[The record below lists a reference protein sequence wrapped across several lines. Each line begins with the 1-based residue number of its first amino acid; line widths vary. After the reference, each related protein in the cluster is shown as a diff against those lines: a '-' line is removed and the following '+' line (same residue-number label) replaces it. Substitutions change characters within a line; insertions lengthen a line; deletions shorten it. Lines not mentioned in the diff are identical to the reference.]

1 MKTRIAVAVLLALA
15 LAAPIAH
22 AVPQT
27 YSTSFTATAT
37 NATKSF
43 GFTATSVLVKNDGAN
58 EIFVKFN
65 AAATAATTSIYI
77 GPNTGRRFSFAASEG
92 VSSVGVICSAAE
104 TAAVTVEAY
113 GGATPI
119 SVESI
124 GPNTPNA
131 DDFTIVD
138 ALSVGGTSTLTGAV
152 SAGSTMAITGNTTVG
167 GTLGI
172 TGATTAAAIT
182 ASGNVTVSNATA
194 SRLCVLSAAKVIGS
208 NGAITTNTVPKSAS
222 SGASLADST
231 ITDDGTTVTI
241 NTATTAT
248 TTAVATTGTLAATGK
263 ITTAATYVT
272 TPTAQTIAD
281 SGDGNPAAGTIA
293 ATVGV
298 VDVTCSDA
306 DGCALTLSETS
317 ATVGSTLRIIN
328 VGTNALT
335 IADSAGVQETTGSLT
350 LGAND
355 NVIFCYVPSYWVQCG
370 PVVDVT

>member
-58 EIFVKFN
+58 EIFIKFN

-138 ALSVGGTSTLTGAV
+138 ALSVGGASTLTGAV
-152 SAGSTMAITGNTTVG
+152 SAGSTLSV
-167 GTLGI
+167 

-194 SRLCVLSAAKVIGS
+194 SRLAVLNGSKVIGS
-208 NGAITTNTVPKSAS
+208 NGAITTNTLPKSAS
-222 SGASLADST
+222 SGATLADST

-248 TTAVATTGTLAATGK
+248 TTAVVTTGTLSATGK

-281 SGDGNPAAGTIA
+281 NGGGTPASGTVA
-293 ATVGV
+293 ATVGIV
-298 VDVTCSDA
+298 HVTCSDA

-317 ATVGSTLRIIN
+317 ATVGSSLVIIN
-328 VGTNALT
+328 VATNALT
-335 IADSAGVQETTGSLT
+335 IADSAGVQETTGALT

-355 NVIFCYVPSYWVQCG
+355 NVEFCYVASYWVQCS
-370 PVVDVT
+370 PVVDVS

>member
-43 GFTATSVLVKNDGAN
+43 GFTATSVLVKNNGAN
-58 EIFVKFN
+58 EIFVHFN
-65 AAATAATTSIYI
+65 GAATAATTSVYI
-77 GPNTGRRFSFAASEG
+77 GPNTGREFKFAASEG
-92 VSSVGVICSAAE
+92 VVSVGVICSGGE
-104 TAAVTVEAY
+104 TALATVEAY
-113 GGATPI
+113 GGATAI
-119 SVESI
+119 GVSSI
-124 GPNTPNA
+124 GPDTMNA
-131 DDFTIVD
+131 DDLTIVD
-138 ALSVGGTSTLTGAV
+138 ALSVGGASTLTGAV
-152 SAGSTMAITGNTTVG
+152 SAGSTLAV
-167 GTLGI
+167 

-194 SRLCVLSAAKVIGS
+194 SRLCVLDGSKVIGS
-208 NGAITTNTVPKSAS
+208 NGAITTNAVPKSAS
-222 SGASLADST
+222 SGASLSAST

-248 TTAVATTGTLAATGK
+248 TTAVATTGTLSATGN
-263 ITTAATYVT
+263 ITTAGLMVV

-281 SGDGNPAAGTIA
+281 NGGGTPASGTIA

-298 VDVTCSDA
+298 VDVTCNDT

-317 ATVGSTLRIIN
+317 AVVGSTLRIIN
-328 VGTNALT
+328 VGTNNVT
-335 IADSAGVQETTGSLT
+335 IADSAGVQETVGSLT
-350 LGAND
+350 LGTRD
-355 NVIFCYVPSYWVQCG
+355 SVIFCYVPSYWTQCG
-370 PVVDVT
+370 AVVDVT